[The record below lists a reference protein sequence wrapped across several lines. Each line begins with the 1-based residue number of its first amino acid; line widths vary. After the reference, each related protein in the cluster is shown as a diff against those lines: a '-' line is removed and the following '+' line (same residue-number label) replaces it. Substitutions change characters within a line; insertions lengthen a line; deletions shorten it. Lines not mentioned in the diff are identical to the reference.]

1 MFSGQKSEV
10 FEVIKLIVKLK
21 EFSQR
26 KLSQIHIL
34 VQYLELFARIE
45 QIQRCWP
52 SVLNWA
58 LSPQILES

>member
-1 MFSGQKSEV
+1 MFSGEKSEV
-10 FEVIKLIVKLK
+10 FEVIKLWNFK